1 MVSSFFVLYTLAFL
15 QKEGKKKYYVILAQ
29 VLRIT
34 LQSITY
40 YFAKYHVM
48 LFLLYFLVFFISLL
62 YLSFFI
68 A

>member
-15 QKEGKKKYYVILAQ
+15 QKESQKKYYVILAQ

-48 LFLLYFLVFFISLL
+48 CLFLISLDTFL
-62 YLSFFI
+62 IHKLFL
-68 A
+68 

>member
-15 QKEGKKKYYVILAQ
+15 QKESQKKYYVILAQ

-48 LFLLYFLVFFISLL
+48 LVFALF
-62 YLSFFI
+62 SFS
-68 A
+68 